1 METEF
6 DPRLN
11 EAQKR
16 LSVIIQHA
24 VGGRQMNLH
33 TVQITQNIC
42 NEFAATCRMK
52 GIDFP
57 KLVVLPLSRIGQLV
71 IWPANASYFDVQVR
85 IKDLVNSLRRIGKEL
100 DVEELS
106 AAIRT
111 VYPDYG
117 ILMGGY
123 IESFEEKA
131 KLPIYAQ

>member
-1 METEF
+1 MEHDF

-16 LSVIIQHA
+16 LAYIIQQA
-24 VGGRQMNLH
+24 VGGRELNLR
-33 TVQITQNIC
+33 TVTITQSIC
-42 NEFAATCRMK
+42 NEFRVTCRLK

-71 IWPANASYFDVQVR
+71 IWPADATYFDVQVR
-85 IKDLVNSLRRIGKEL
+85 IKELVNSLRRIGKEL
-100 DVEELS
+100 DVEELA

-117 ILMGGY
+117 VLMGGY
-123 IESFEEKA
+123 IESFEEKS
-131 KLPIYAQ
+131 KLPIYVQ